1 MMMKRTL
8 MLTLLAALSAAAMA
22 QRAAGTFSIIPRVGV
37 SLASLSGDAMYA
49 GAVGANAIE
58 FKSRYKAGFVG
69 GVDFD
74 YQVASAASVSLGAFF
89 SQQGCR
95 YGNDK
100 AEVSVGGNTYKYRG
114 FSDASMQLGYLNVPL
129 MANFYI
135 TERFAVKCGVQLGVN
150 LSGKLKYTE
159 TPYSVNENGE
169 VEYEKPTEY
178 KIGVD
183 CKKVEFSIPVGVS
196 YEYENVVIDARY
208 NIGLS
213 GTTDVVA
220 VKSPKNQVVQF
231 TVGYRFEL

>member
-1 MMMKRTL
+1 MQRTL
-8 MLTLLAALSAAAMA
+8 MLSLLAALSSSAMA
-22 QRAAGTFSIIPRVGV
+22 QRAVGTFSIIPRVGV

-49 GAVGANAIE
+49 GDANTNAIE

-74 YQVASAASVSLGAFF
+74 YQVASVASVSLGAFF

-100 AEVSVGGNTYKYRG
+100 TEVSVGGNVYKYRG
-114 FSDASMQLGYLNVPL
+114 FSDASTQLNYLNVPL
-129 MANFYI
+129 MANFYV

-169 VEYEKPTEY
+169 VEYEKPIGY
-178 KIGVD
+178 KHDVD
-183 CKKVEFSIPVGVS
+183 CKKVDFSIPVGVS

-213 GTTDVVA
+213 ETTKIVA
-220 VKSPKNQVVQF
+220 VKSPKNQVIQF